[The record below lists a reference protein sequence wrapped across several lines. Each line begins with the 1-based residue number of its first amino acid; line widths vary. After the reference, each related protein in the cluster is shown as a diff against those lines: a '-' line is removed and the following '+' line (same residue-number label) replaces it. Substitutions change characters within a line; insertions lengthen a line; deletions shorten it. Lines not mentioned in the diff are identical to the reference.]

1 MEEPSDEML
10 SCIMR
15 EAAAEADMRWKSAE
29 KKFFEQLQ
37 DMILKTTSPTALW
50 PDTDLCWLF
59 FVCTQSPTI
68 NAARIA
74 KRVMEGGHDVPIS
87 KVISRYNKFIV
98 NCQMLSRLV
107 DRAYIY
113 DNSIDGQEARLLF
126 RFADGIIIKRYTN
139 NPPRWAQIFWFFF
152 LRPQINV
159 KAVLTVIN
167 PNGIYRIQQ

>member
-1 MEEPSDEML
+1 MIFESVL
-10 SCIMR
+10 SAQDKVDFVQRAIK
-15 EAAAEADMRWKSAE
+15 ED
-29 KKFFEQLQ
+29 FF
-37 DMILKTTSPTALW
+37 IR
-50 PDTDLCWLF
+50 LF

-87 KVISRYNKFIV
+87 KVISRYNKSIV

-139 NPPRWAQIFWFFF
+139 NPPRWAQIF
-152 LRPQINV
+152 
-159 KAVLTVIN
+159 
-167 PNGIYRIQQ
+167 